1 MYKLIFTVTN
11 QFICIV
17 SPGTRILYHKA
28 NVGPMMDS
36 SRRKTE
42 YLHFSLLLRD
52 YKAFFLGNKNSQQ
65 KLACQTYFLI
75 FCFCIME
82 NDLWKTIPSSPL
94 NFLHSQIVPPPMS
107 ANTFLTQ
114 KHVHRC

>member
-1 MYKLIFTVTN
+1 MYKLIFTVNN

-17 SPGTRILYHKA
+17 SPGTCILYHKA

-42 YLHFSLLLRD
+42 YLRFSLLLRD

-65 KLACQTYFLI
+65 KLACQTYFL
-75 FCFCIME
+75 FFV
-82 NDLWKTIPSSPL
+82 
-94 NFLHSQIVPPPMS
+94 F
-107 ANTFLTQ
+107 A
-114 KHVHRC
+114 